1 MQTKSRNGSRVID
14 TQPIIKYPKFGDHYL
29 SLLTSPQI
37 CWTVLWTWNTWSWL
51 GWWLV
56 GGQRT
61 EKSIELNWS
70 CCQLVGDLQR
80 WRGLVGQLSLDIQQ
94 VGGFCSRRREVS
106 RERRG
111 LKISGG
117 LHWEP
122 AHSHLWCA
130 VSAKARQTDSRGGK
144 PSFCLLTEEGSTG
157 VDTERNDTFLQFP
170 IAVNQSDVLHCR
182 NA

>member
-1 MQTKSRNGSRVID
+1 MTQITLFKRLIRWWLKKTIQKWNELKVKTQTKSRNGSRVID

-37 CWTVLWTWNTWSWL
+37 CWTVLWTWNMWSWL

-56 GGQRT
+56 GGQRI

-80 WRGLVGQLSLDIQQ
+80 WRGLLGQVSLDIQQ

-106 RERRG
+106 RERSG

-117 LHWEP
+117 LDWEP

-130 VSAKARQTDSRGGK
+130 VSAKARQTALQIPG
-144 PSFCLLTEEGSTG
+144 EGNPAS
-157 VDTERNDTFLQFP
+157 
-170 IAVNQSDVLHCR
+170 AY
-182 NA
+182 